1 MYCID
6 NKKIYQIG
14 SKISEISAKVK
25 KKKKR
30 WKWIKYRPEG
40 KNPWGEIIT
49 TLWPKWNVN
58 DLGPR
63 ESNKGQDMQH
73 ILGIKTI
80 FTVLIYVIFFD
91 KIYLENTDSV

>member
-25 KKKKR
+25 KKKV

-40 KNPWGEIIT
+40 KNPWCEIIA

-58 DLGPR
+58 DLGHR

-91 KIYLENTDSV
+91 KIYLENVNIV

>member
-6 NKKIYQIG
+6 EKKIYQIG

-25 KKKKR
+25 KKR
-30 WKWIKYRPEG
+30 WKWIKYRWKG
-40 KNPWGEIIT
+40 KNPWCEIIT

-58 DLGPR
+58 DLGHR
-63 ESNKGQDMQH
+63 ESNMRQDMQH

-80 FTVLIYVIFFD
+80 FTLLIYVIFFD
-91 KIYLENTDSV
+91 KIYLENIDSV